1 MSDTSAVD
9 VFILAAVCKE
19 NKEKRKIRE
28 WR

>member
-28 WR
+28 CG